1 LPLLQEGLLG
11 YAAEMAVA
19 EGTVEAQYYRAAH
32 CRKTIESLIFSANTM
47 ALLQSMLIQVGA
59 LLQSLLRIWSTK
71 EKSGGARP
79 HVSQVP
85 IVRMLHC
92 SATERATG
100 FM

>member
-1 LPLLQEGLLG
+1 
-11 YAAEMAVA
+11 
-19 EGTVEAQYYRAAH
+19 
-32 CRKTIESLIFSANTM
+32 M